1 MDREW
6 RCEKCDAL
14 LGVARGDR
22 LHLRYKDAQYVV
34 DGEDYSVLA
43 VCRNCT
49 TVNERG
55 KTEGAEKRTA
65 ARA

>member
-22 LHLRYKDAQYVV
+22 LHLRYKEAQYVV
-34 DGEDYSVLA
+34 DGENYSVLA

-49 TVNERG
+49 TVNERS
-55 KTEGAEKRTA
+55 KTEGAPDRAA